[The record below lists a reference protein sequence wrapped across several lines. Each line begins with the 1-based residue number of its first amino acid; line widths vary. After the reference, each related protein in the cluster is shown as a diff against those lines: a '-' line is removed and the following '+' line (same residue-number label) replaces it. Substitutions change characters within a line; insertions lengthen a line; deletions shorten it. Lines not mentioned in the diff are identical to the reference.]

1 MRSYSLDLR
10 EKIAAAYDQKLG
22 SQRELADLFGVGK
35 ATVERIIRRRRETG
49 SIEPK
54 PHAGGRAAR
63 LDAAGRARVRQILE
77 VDNDLTLAELAER
90 LEAEL
95 GVRVS
100 VSNLCR
106 IVAALGLP
114 RKKSRSTIRNATAS
128 ESSTYATRTR
138 VGSRTSKRGGTS
150 SSTSRE

>member
-10 EKIAAAYDQKLG
+10 EKIAAAYDQKVG

-49 SIEPK
+49 SLAPK
-54 PHAGGRAAR
+54 PRAGGRTSQ
-63 LDAAGRARVRQILE
+63 LDAAGLDRVRQLIAR
-77 VDNDLTLAELAER
+77 DNDLTLAELGER

-95 GVRVS
+95 GVRLS
-100 VSNLCR
+100 VSRLCR

-114 RKKSRSTIRNATAS
+114 LKKSRSTTRSATAS
-128 ESSTYATRTR
+128 ASGASAASTRRGAGSSR
-138 VGSRTSKRGGTS
+138 RGATS
-150 SSTSRE
+150 SSTSRV